1 MKKRWMKWLVL
12 GLMGSLTLTACSNG
26 GGSKEANAQL
36 KELTNIYKIKLFE
49 LNENKDGKNL
59 LKEYIINNIN
69 DLLHEPGTEILNYEI
84 ITDFTNSVHF
94 RVNYKITPEI
104 QTANELWYNKRFLDL
119 RLIQSKQNE
128 NPCDISGGAIPN

>member
-1 MKKRWMKWLVL
+1 MKKY
-12 GLMGSLTLTACSNG
+12 TLLAYKNSNQFTIINFDTVA
-26 GGSKEANAQL
+26 EANEQV

-69 DLLHEPGTEILNYEI
+69 DLLNESGTKVLNYEI
-84 ITDFTNSVHF
+84 ITDFTNSIHF
-94 RVNYKITPEI
+94 RINYEISQEI
-104 QTANELWYNKRFLDL
+104 QAANELWYKKRFLGL

-128 NPCDISGGAIPN
+128 NPCDISGGGI

>member
-1 MKKRWMKWLVL
+1 MKKY
-12 GLMGSLTLTACSNG
+12 TLLAYKNSNQFTIINFDTVA
-26 GGSKEANAQL
+26 EANEQV

-69 DLLHEPGTEILNYEI
+69 DLLNESGTKVLNYEI
-84 ITDFTNSVHF
+84 ITDFTNSIHF
-94 RVNYKITPEI
+94 RINYEITQEI
-104 QTANELWYNKRFLDL
+104 QAANELWYKKRFLGL

-128 NPCDISGGAIPN
+128 NPCDISGGGI

>member
-1 MKKRWMKWLVL
+1 MKKY
-12 GLMGSLTLTACSNG
+12 TLLAYKNSNQFTIINFDTAA
-26 GGSKEANAQL
+26 EADAQI

-69 DLLHEPGTEILNYEI
+69 DLLHEPGTKVLSYEI
-84 ITDFTNSVHF
+84 ITDFTHSIQF
-94 RVNYKITPEI
+94 RINYKITQEV

-119 RLIQSKQNE
+119 RLIQSQQNE
-128 NPCDISGGAIPN
+128 NPYDISGGAIPN

>member
-1 MKKRWMKWLVL
+1 MKKYTLLVYKN
-12 GLMGSLTLTACSNG
+12 SNQFTIINFNTAA
-26 GGSKEANAQL
+26 EANAQV
-36 KELTNIYKIKLFE
+36 KDLTNIYKIKLFE
-49 LNENKDGKNL
+49 LNGNKDGKNL

-84 ITDFTNSVHF
+84 ITDFKNSVQF

-104 QTANELWYNKRFLDL
+104 QTANKLWYNKRFLDL

-128 NPCDISGGAIPN
+128 NPYDISGGAIPN

>member
-1 MKKRWMKWLVL
+1 MKKY
-12 GLMGSLTLTACSNG
+12 TLLAYTNSNQFTIINFDTVA
-26 GGSKEANAQL
+26 EANEQV

-69 DLLHEPGTEILNYEI
+69 DLLNESGTKVLNYEI
-84 ITDFTNSVHF
+84 ITDFTNSIHF
-94 RVNYKITPEI
+94 RINYEITQEI
-104 QTANELWYNKRFLDL
+104 QAANELWYKKRFLGL

-128 NPCDISGGAIPN
+128 NPCDISGGGI

>member
-1 MKKRWMKWLVL
+1 MKKYTLLVYKN
-12 GLMGSLTLTACSNG
+12 SNQFTIINFDTAA
-26 GGSKEANAQL
+26 EANAQV

-69 DLLHEPGTEILNYEI
+69 DLLHEPGTKVLNYEI
-84 ITDFTNSVHF
+84 ITDFTNSVKF
-94 RVNYKITPEI
+94 RINYKITQEV
-104 QTANELWYNKRFLDL
+104 QTINELWYNKRFLDL

-128 NPCDISGGAIPN
+128 NPCDISGGTIPN

>member
-1 MKKRWMKWLVL
+1 MKKYTLLVYKN
-12 GLMGSLTLTACSNG
+12 SNQFTIINFNTVA
-26 GGSKEANAQL
+26 EANAQV
-36 KELTNIYKIKLFE
+36 KDLTNIYKIKLFE

-84 ITDFTNSVHF
+84 ITDFTNSVQF

-104 QTANELWYNKRFLDL
+104 QAANELWYNKRFLDL

-128 NPCDISGGAIPN
+128 NLYDISGGAIPN